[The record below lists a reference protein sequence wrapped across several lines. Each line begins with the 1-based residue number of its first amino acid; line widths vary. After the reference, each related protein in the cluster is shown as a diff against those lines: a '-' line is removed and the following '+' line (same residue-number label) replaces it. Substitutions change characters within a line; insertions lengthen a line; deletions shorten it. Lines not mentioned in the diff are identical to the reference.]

1 MTSPLIFF
9 ALFTT
14 YFMGRYKTMKYYDK
28 DKEYDKYYKRIEA
41 MYYKGLS
48 IDEIVNNIRGM
59 NRIDIIN
66 IIQLVEARKNLR
78 RA

>member
-1 MTSPLIFF
+1 
-9 ALFTT
+9 
-14 YFMGRYKTMKYYDK
+14 MKYYDK
-28 DKEYDKYYKRIEA
+28 GKDYDKYYKRIEA

-59 NRIDIIN
+59 NRIDIID

>member
-1 MTSPLIFF
+1 
-9 ALFTT
+9 
-14 YFMGRYKTMKYYDK
+14 MKYYDK
-28 DKEYDKYYKRIEA
+28 DYDKYYKRIEA
-41 MYYKGLS
+41 MYYKGFS

-59 NRIDIIN
+59 NRIDIID

>member
-1 MTSPLIFF
+1 
-9 ALFTT
+9 
-14 YFMGRYKTMKYYDK
+14 MKYGR
-28 DKEYDKYYKRIEA
+28 KEDRDSIYRQVEA

-59 NRIDIIN
+59 NRIDIID

>member
-1 MTSPLIFF
+1 
-9 ALFTT
+9 
-14 YFMGRYKTMKYYDK
+14 MKYYDK
-28 DKEYDKYYKRIEA
+28 DKNKDYDKYYKRIEA
-41 MYYKGLS
+41 MYYKGFS

-59 NRIDIIN
+59 DRIDIIN

>member
-1 MTSPLIFF
+1 
-9 ALFTT
+9 
-14 YFMGRYKTMKYYDK
+14 MKYCDK
-28 DKEYDKYYKRIEA
+28 DKDYDKYYKRIEA

-59 NRIDIIN
+59 NRIDIID